1 MCSHG
6 RFLQAWSHFKNTITC
21 RSIVYIRNQKNCEHN
36 VYTYQFN
43 NYVQKS
49 NPDNQDLYD
58 QGARLDFIVN
68 RVQNSYMPALW
79 SLRIL

>member
-1 MCSHG
+1 MVDFCKLGHISRTRPLAGPLHTQG
-6 RFLQAWSHFKNTITC
+6 IKKT
-21 RSIVYIRNQKNCEHN
+21 EHN

-49 NPDNQDLYD
+49 NPDNQGSYD
-58 QGARLDFIVN
+58 RGVRLDFIVN